1 MEYKD
6 YLEKA
11 NEVLAN
17 EFGIGVGT
25 FAYKQTDKSSIIN
38 TLILMEL
45 VKDVNEL
52 KEMLKNKEVEV
63 EATKA
68 TVKKATKK

>member
-25 FAYKQTDKSSIIN
+25 FAYKQVDKSSIIN

-52 KEMLKNKEVEV
+52 KEMLKNKEVKV
-63 EATKA
+63 AA
-68 TVKKATKK
+68 IKATKK

>member
-6 YLEKA
+6 YLNKA

-25 FAYKQTDKSSIIN
+25 FAYKQADKSSIIN

-52 KEMLKNKEVEV
+52 KEMLKKKEVEV
-63 EATKA
+63 EPEKT
-68 TVKKATKK
+68 TTKKTTKK